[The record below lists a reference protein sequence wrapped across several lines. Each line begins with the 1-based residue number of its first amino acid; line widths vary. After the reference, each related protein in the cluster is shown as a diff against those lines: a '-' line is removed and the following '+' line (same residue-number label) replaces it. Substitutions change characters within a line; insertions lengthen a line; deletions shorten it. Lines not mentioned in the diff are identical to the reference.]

1 MLTLEMLQEA
11 QAALRGI
18 ARRTPLDPAQKLG
31 ENIYIK
37 AENLQLTG
45 AFKVR
50 GAYNKIRSLSPEEAA
65 RGEAGYQVHHL
76 HALRRSHQQGRGHQG
91 LRRGGGAGARCV

>member
-11 QAALRGI
+11 QLALRGI

-31 ENIYIK
+31 KNIYIK

-50 GAYNKIRSLSPEEAA
+50 GAYTKIRSLSPEEAA
-65 RGEAGYQVHHL
+65 RGVVACSAGNHCSVRDQAGHQVHHL
-76 HALRRSHQQGRGHQG
+76 HAIWRPHQ
-91 LRRGGGAGARCV
+91 